1 MIIHST
7 IMIQQQNRH
16 SRIYRFLFAF
26 VLLGAIVCQS
36 LSFQNV
42 YAKADEEKNLSVDYS
57 KFNKETTKNNADV
70 LFQSALAAEDKE
82 AQTQYLKNAASQ
94 YYILSNFDKS
104 DSYPCIQLARI
115 YDLQKNDA
123 YAKAYFYR
131 ALGLNYKDA
140 DANFYFA
147 EFYYTRKRYKKAL
160 EYYHNAL
167 NCGRK
172 EDALTM
178 KKIGR
183 IYERFADIPRANTY
197 YQKSLELNPQDDE
210 LSGKINEN
218 ILKEYESSGYYKR
231 RLRN

>member
-1 MIIHST
+1 
-7 IMIQQQNRH
+7 MIQQQNRH
-16 SRIYRFLFAF
+16 SRIYKFLFAL
-26 VLLGAIVCQS
+26 VLLGTIICQS
-36 LSFQNV
+36 FSFQSV

-57 KFNKETTKNNADV
+57 KFNKEITKNNADT
-70 LFQSALAAEDKE
+70 LFQTALTTEDKDKQ
-82 AQTQYLKNAASQ
+82 AQYLKNAASK

-131 ALGLNYKDA
+131 VLGLNYKDT

-147 EFYYTRKRYKKAL
+147 EFYYTRKQYKKAL

-167 NCGRK
+167 NYGRK
-172 EDALTM
+172 EDASTM
-178 KKIGR
+178 KKIGK
-183 IYERFADIPRANTY
+183 IYERFGDIPRANTY
-197 YQKSLELNPQDDE
+197 YKKSLELNPQDNE

-218 ILKEYESSGYYKR
+218 AVKEYESSGYYKR